1 MKVELSSEQTYQNI
15 TDSQIITSLI
25 AVELDGGKSL
35 KEALQ
40 IIVEQKILGTYRI
53 AAIEI
58 ENPKSVLF
66 VKNSGDFVMG
76 QCKEGNEIIVTS
88 ESLIFKSLSHKFN
101 KIDIPNNHILEVNSE
116 NCEYSFEKLE
126 KKIKVERNPK
136 ALFDHIMHEEIYSSI
151 DAVD

>member
-1 MKVELSSEQTYQNI
+1 
-15 TDSQIITSLI
+15 
-25 AVELDGGKSL
+25 
-35 KEALQ
+35 
-40 IIVEQKILGTYRI
+40 
-53 AAIEI
+53 
-58 ENPKSVLF
+58 
-66 VKNSGDFVMG
+66 MG
-76 QCKEGNEIIVTS
+76 QYKEGNEIIVTS

-116 NCEYSFEKLE
+116 NCEFSFEKLE